1 MTFVALHTR
10 TLQVGTMVTDPYT
23 RHPALTA
30 MAIATLDE
38 IAGGRAILGL
48 GAGVAGFSE
57 MQLARQKPAQAMRET
72 VTVVRELLRGNTVD
86 ATVRSLA

>member
-1 MTFVALHTR
+1 MYAGLTFVALHTR

-57 MQLARQKPAQAMRET
+57 MQLVRNRPRLCARPSR
-72 VTVVRELLRGNTVD
+72 
-86 ATVRSLA
+86 